1 MKDGTVGITFKETM
15 AGGFSMGAS
24 DPEEGGRRG
33 KAEGTILSLHADVAI
48 EDLRRFTSEP
58 AHAGRLSGRVEFAPF
73 GAPIPGR
80 DGVFNLFSPTD
91 QPNLKLMVYELGFER
106 EGKSYYLAGKKEVRR
121 DSAFDLWSDTTTLL
135 TRLHQGR
142 DKSGPVVGAGI
153 LTLGP
158 GDLVKLAGTIRATN
172 ARDIVETT
180 AAIAEFTRFFLGELA
195 DSYLKPG
202 PPEEPRRPGPGA

>member
-1 MKDGTVGITFKETM
+1 MNDGKVGITFKETM
-15 AGGFSMGAS
+15 SGGFAIGES
-24 DPEEGGRRG
+24 DPAEGARRG

-48 EDLRRFTSEP
+48 DDVRRFTSEP
-58 AHAGRLSGRVEFAPF
+58 AHAGRLTGQVEFPPF
-73 GAPIPGR
+73 GGQIPGR

-91 QPNLKLMVYELGFER
+91 QPKLKLMVYELGFER

-121 DSAFDLWSDTTTLL
+121 DSGFDLWTDTTTLF
-135 TRLHQGR
+135 TRLHEGR
-142 DKSGPVVGAGI
+142 DKSGAVVGAGI

-158 GDLVKLAGTIRATN
+158 GDLVKLASTIRATN
-172 ARDIVETT
+172 TRDIVEKT
-180 AAIAEFTRFFLGELA
+180 AAIADFTRFFLGELA